1 MLKCFILEAKP
12 LPVCVVSEHGNL
24 GHFPSKYSFRFFC
37 GYTKPELVRGNG
49 KFLRWYAVHYTAFET
64 FWALW
69 VSFSFFREFFILQGV
84 KGRGANNETEATF
97 ELLLHAIDYQNFML
111 STRNSNNKNSI
122 SKRGWYRANGDLESD
137 IKSNFIMH
145 IKF

>member
-12 LPVCVVSEHGNL
+12 LPVFFVVVAVSEHGNL

-37 GYTKPELVRGNG
+37 GYTKPELLSGGGNG

-69 VSFSFFREFFILQGV
+69 VSFSFFREFFILQGAREEG
-84 KGRGANNETEATF
+84 KQWDWGDIRTSFARNW
-97 ELLLHAIDYQNFML
+97 L
-111 STRNSNNKNSI
+111 SKFYVVYP
-122 SKRGWYRANGDLESD
+122 KQQQQEQY
-137 IKSNFIMH
+137 IKEGMIQG
-145 IKF
+145 